1 MIRLQ
6 TFSLGGGLM
15 YSKKKHDEIEDFL
28 NQVEQ
33 ENIIYFTCSGHPQ
46 SLFNYT
52 IVYNDGT

>member
-15 YSKKKHDEIEDFL
+15 YSQKVHDEIEDFL
-28 NQVEQ
+28 NQVGQ
-33 ENIIYFTCSGHPQ
+33 ENIIYFTCSGSSSP
-46 SLFNYT
+46 FNYT